1 MVIIGRYDMK
11 INQIKGYENVRDC
24 YTIDE
29 QGNVSNGKII
39 IKYVLD
45 KDGYPYYT
53 LRTINGGRKHVKI
66 HRVLAEWLI
75 PNPDNFPM
83 VRHLNDNKLDWR
95 IENLAWG
102 NDSHNMYDAIRNGN
116 HKSVNS
122 KPTKCIE
129 TEKVYKS
136 ATEASKDIGIDRS
149 CIVECCN
156 GKQKTAGGYHWEYIK
171 ED

>member
-1 MVIIGRYDMK
+1 MK
-11 INQIKGYENVRDC
+11 INQIKGYENIRDC

-75 PNPDNFPM
+75 PNPNNLPM

-95 IENLAWG
+95 LENLAWG
-102 NDSHNMYDAIRNGN
+102 TQQDNESDKLRNFGEYSGVGKN
-116 HKSVNS
+116 LVK
-122 KPTKCIE
+122 TKCLE
-129 TEKVYKS
+129 TGIIYNS
-136 ATEASKDIGIDRS
+136 ACEASRQTKIQRGDICR
-149 CIVECCN
+149 CCR
-156 GKQKTAGGYHWEYIK
+156 GERKTAGGYHWKYIK
-171 ED
+171 

>member
-1 MVIIGRYDMK
+1 MIKLINELGECQNIQLNKNLK
-11 INQIKGYENVRDC
+11 I
-24 YTIDE
+24 
-29 QGNVSNGKII
+29 
-39 IKYVLD
+39 LFD
-45 KDGYPYYT
+45 KDGYGYYSLKT
-53 LRTINGGRKHVKI
+53 KDKKHKIVRI

-75 PNPDNFPM
+75 PNPDNLPM
-83 VRHLNDNKLDWR
+83 VRHLNDNKNDWR

-116 HKSVNS
+116 HRSIISKS
-122 KPTKCIE
+122 TRCIE
-129 TEKVYKS
+129 TGKIYRS
-136 ATEASKDIGIDRS
+136 ATEASKNISISRS

>member
-1 MVIIGRYDMK
+1 MK

-75 PNPDNFPM
+75 PNPNNLPM

-95 IENLAWG
+95 LENLAWG

-136 ATEASKDIGIDRS
+136 ATEASKNISISRS
-149 CIVECCN
+149 YIVECCN
-156 GKQKTAGGYHWEYIK
+156 DKQKTAGGYHWEYVK

>member
-1 MVIIGRYDMK
+1 MK
-11 INQIKGYENVRDC
+11 INQIKGYENIRDC

-75 PNPDNFPM
+75 PNPNNLPM

-95 IENLAWG
+95 LENLAWG
-102 NDSHNMYDAIRNGN
+102 NDSHNMYDMIKNGKFN
-116 HKSVNS
+116 KVMHQVR
-122 KPTKCIE
+122 CVE

-136 ATEASKDIGIDRS
+136 VTEASKNISINRS
-149 CIVECCN
+149 CIIRCCN
-156 GKQKTAGGYHWEYIK
+156 GKQKTAGGYHFKYVK